1 MIRKLNTISEGFD
14 KNIKEI
20 NPNIDN
26 NNVNKQFQVGDVVH
40 GVVKNIKPYGAFV
53 EIEKGT
59 VGLVHIKDLSV
70 ARIKTPFERLSLG
83 QEINIKIKEIDE
95 TTGKVSLSYKETLGT
110 WEENAQKFEV
120 GMKTKGIVRETE
132 KDKNGIFIE
141 LKPNLV
147 GMIDYKDGLIYG
159 QNIDVSI
166 KKIDYEKKKIK
177 LAYY

>member
-1 MIRKLNTISEGFD
+1 MIKKLNAVLEEVN
-14 KNIKEI
+14 KNIKETEQ
-20 NPNIDN
+20 NMDKKH
-26 NNVNKQFQVGDVVH
+26 VNKQFQVGDVVH

-110 WEENAQKFEV
+110 WEENAQRFEV

-147 GMIDYKDGLIYG
+147 GMIDYKEGLIYG